1 MKKILTKRKYCTK
14 VLCLL
19 LACIMTI
26 SLTGCSDA
34 SSTGSIVSYSLTA
47 DPKNLDPQ
55 IATDTNA
62 KLIISNLFEGLVTK
76 DAQGNVI
83 PGAAQSYEVS
93 QDGLTYTFHIREG
106 VVWKYYTKDN
116 TFGDNK
122 EPLTAQVTAND
133 FVFAFQRLLSPSTAS
148 PYAENYYC
156 IQNAQAVNQGKKGV
170 ESLGVQAPDALT
182 LVIQLAY
189 PNPLFLDLLTDTPSM
204 PCNQD
209 FFNKTNGRYGLSY
222 ETVLCNGPFYLSEWS
237 NASDNNY
244 VRIRKNENY
253 RSSNPVSC
261 AGANLTVRSTDDAIS
276 AFANQDIDTILVDQN
291 GREQIGGN
299 LPVISCQNSVTG
311 LIFNQTEE
319 HFANEN
325 IRKALVY
332 DLNRDDVA
340 NYLPSGS
347 TIANDLVPPS
357 IEIGE
362 ENYRET
368 AGDGFVPAYDP
379 SLAKQLLDAGM
390 KQLKAKNP
398 KIKDL
403 NSLSLLVAEGYEQTA
418 SRILQIWQK
427 DLGVY
432 IQLDVQPLDK
442 CLQRIASGDYACA
455 LVSIQSITN
464 SPESLLSQFTSTS
477 SQNVS
482 RYSSQQFDALMK
494 QAASQ
499 PDIQSMVNTYAQAE
513 QQLLGEAVFAPL
525 FYQEQFFITQNGVK
539 DLRFDAGSQIL
550 YFQYAKK

>member
-1 MKKILTKRKYCTK
+1 MKKILTKRHCCTK
-14 VLCLL
+14 ALCGF
-19 LACIMTI
+19 LAIIMI
-26 SLTGCSDA
+26 VSLTGCSND
-34 SSTGSIVSYSLTA
+34 SSTGGIMSYSLSA

-55 IATDTNA
+55 VATDPNA
-62 KLIISNLFEGLVTK
+62 KLIINNLFEGLMTK
-76 DAQGNVI
+76 DAQGNII
-83 PGAAQSYEVS
+83 PGAAQSYEIS
-93 QDGLTYTFHIREG
+93 QDNLTYTFHIREG
-106 VVWKYYTKDN
+106 AVWKYYTKDN

-133 FVFAFQRLLSPSTAS
+133 FVFAFQRLLSPSTNS

-156 IQNAQAVNQGKKGV
+156 IQNAQDVHKGKKSV
-170 ESLGVQAPDALT
+170 ESLGVQAFDPST

-189 PNPLFLDLLTDTPSM
+189 PNPLFLDFLTDTPSM
-204 PCNQD
+204 PCNED
-209 FFNKTNGRYGLSY
+209 FFNKTNGRYGLSR

-237 NASDNNY
+237 HDVDNNY
-244 VRIRKNENY
+244 VRIRRNENY

-261 AGANLTVRSTDDAIS
+261 AGANLTVRSTEDAVL
-276 AFANQDIDTILVDQN
+276 AFANQDIDTILVDQE

-299 LPVISCQNSVTG
+299 LPVVSCQNSVTG
-311 LIFNQTEE
+311 LIFNENEE
-319 HFANEN
+319 RFANGN

-332 DLNRDDVA
+332 DLNRDDIA

-347 TIANDLVPPS
+347 TLANAIVPPS

-368 AGDGFVPAYDP
+368 AGDEFVPDYDP
-379 SLAKQLLDAGM
+379 SLAKQLLDVGM

-432 IQLDVQPLDK
+432 IQLDVQPLDQ
-442 CLQRIASGDYACA
+442 CLQRVASGDYSCA
-455 LVSIQSITN
+455 LIPIQSVAS

-482 RYSSQQFDALMK
+482 HYSSQQFDALMK
-494 QAASQ
+494 RAVSQ
-499 PDIQSMVNTYAQAE
+499 PDIQSMVDTYAQAE
-513 QQLLGEAVFAPL
+513 QQLLGDAVFAPL
-525 FYQEQFFITQNGVK
+525 FYEEQFLIIQNGVK